1 MSDPFDLAAEA
12 FAAFKDKH
20 PSDSIELTE
29 MEAEAIRKQQGW
41 TNEQLRLWLQDKEP
55 LPVVK
60 ITCDVCRGL
69 GTYPVID
76 WMGSHRYD
84 IPCPECH
91 GSGVTAPVDE

>member
-12 FAAFKDKH
+12 FEKFREKN
-20 PSDSIELTE
+20 SFELTE

-41 TNEQLRLWLQDKEP
+41 TNEELQRWLKDEEP
-55 LPVVK
+55 LPAVK

-76 WMGSHRYD
+76 QHGSHRYD